1 MHPVDHVG
9 GFVEITD
16 GVGFTPSFANVSAF
30 DTGDGL
36 VLVDTGS
43 LPLASVVHADIR
55 RWSSAPL
62 HTAVYSHG
70 HIDHVFGV
78 PVWEQEAKEQGWE
91 APEVIAHHA
100 LPARFDRYIF
110 TAGYNTIINRRQFGF
125 KDLNWPTTYRY
136 PDRTYHEVLDLS
148 VGGTDFPLRH
158 EKGETDDHTVT
169 WQADSRVLCC
179 GDLFIWAS
187 PNAGNPQKVQ
197 RYPREWA
204 QALRRMLTLEAE
216 FLLPG
221 HGLPVVGADRVRQAL
236 TDTADLL
243 DSLVDQTLAVMNAG
257 GRLDD
262 AIHSVRA
269 PGRARGAPVSAP
281 GLRRARVHRPHG
293 LAPVRRVVGRQPGHA
308 QAGAAS
314 GPWPPSS
321 PPWPGGRASWP
332 SGRSSCWPAPPSGA
346 DGDAEGR
353 RRAGRHASAW
363 PAIWPRA
370 PGWPAPPTARCSGPG
385 NRCSPPGPHG
395 PRRPWPAASSTGPP
409 TSRCHESEA
418 ETPDRPHAPLS
429 PMRAVRTT
437 RCAATS
443 SFSAGFDSV
452 TAVDSSLTSPSA
464 DSTRPR
470 PPKSPPRGAVPA
482 GWPRPPWSVARS
494 SWRAARSPTSA
505 STPAPPRRGAP
516 STTCGSSSSSPGWW
530 SAASSSC

>member
-1 MHPVDHVG
+1 VTSDVLTLADRLWRGEVSTTTMHPVDHVG

-43 LPLASVVHADIR
+43 LPLAPVVHADIR

-78 PVWEQEAKEQGWE
+78 PVWEQEAQEQGWKK
-91 APEVIAHHA
+91 PEVIAHHA
-100 LPARFDRYIF
+100 LPARFDRYIL

-136 PDRTYHEVLDLS
+136 PDRTYHELLKLS
-148 VGGTDFPLRH
+148 VGAVDFTLRH

-169 WQADSRVLCC
+169 WQASSRVLCC

-243 DSLVDQTLAVMNAG
+243 DSLVEQTLAVMNSG

-262 AIHSVRA
+262 AIHSVRPPA
-269 PGRARGAPVSAP
+269 DLEERPYLRPVYDEPEFIVHTVWRQYGGWWDGNPATLKPASERALATELAALAGGSGVLADRALELLARATGSPDEAAAEQDLRLAAHLAESAW
-281 GLRRARVHRPHG
+281 L
-293 LAPVRRVVGRQPGHA
+293 
-308 QAGAAS
+308 
-314 GPWPPSS
+314 SS
-321 PPWPGGRASWP
+321 P
-332 SGRSSCWPAPPSGA
+332 
-346 DGDAEGR
+346 DD
-353 RRAGRHASAW
+353 
-363 PAIWPRA
+363 
-370 PGWPAPPTARCSGPG
+370 
-385 NRCSPPGPHG
+385 
-395 PRRPWPAASSTGPP
+395 
-409 TSRCHESEA
+409 
-418 ETPDRPHAPLS
+418 
-429 PMRAVRTT
+429 
-437 RCAATS
+437 
-443 SFSAGFDSV
+443 
-452 TAVDSSLTSPSA
+452 
-464 DSTRPR
+464 
-470 PPKSPPRGAVPA
+470 GAVQQ
-482 GWPRPPWSVARS
+482 ARQQVFAA
-494 SWRAARSPTSA
+494 RAARATSTMARGVFTWA
-505 STPAPPRRGAP
+505 SNESIPEAGEAGTPHGH
-516 STTCGSSSSSPGWW
+516 
-530 SAASSSC
+530 